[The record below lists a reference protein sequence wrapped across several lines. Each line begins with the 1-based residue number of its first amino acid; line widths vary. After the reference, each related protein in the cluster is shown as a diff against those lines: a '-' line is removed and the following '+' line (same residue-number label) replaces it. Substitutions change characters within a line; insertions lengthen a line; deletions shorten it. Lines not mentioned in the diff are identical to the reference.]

1 MNAKSTTGRD
11 FMAGLAAAG
20 ADKEKI
26 MTLLNDTLEQNN
38 PAKTPVNKD
47 KLMSNVSDNK
57 LVANIKARKAEIS
70 AVTGKYMFAEDYV
83 YLAMDA
89 YEKNGLG
96 DAKDFRRDFINKPKE
111 TDVQTSEFSKIAAM
125 RQRIGAGQ
133 AL

>member
-11 FMAGLAAAG
+11 FMAGLAVAG

-38 PAKTPVNKD
+38 PAKTSVNKD

-70 AVTGKYMFAEDYV
+70 ATTGKYMFAEDYV

-111 TDVQTSEFSKIAAM
+111 TAVRTSEFSKIAAM